1 MAGGGRKVL
10 VVADEAT
17 RSHITPPGHPECVAR
32 FDAVIGALADSDAV
46 TWRSGRMADDDELAL
61 VHAHRYIDRMREF
74 AAGGG
79 GQLDPDT
86 YASPGSF
93 DAARGAAGSGLV
105 AVEALRADSTL
116 DAAFVVTR
124 PPGHHATAVRAFGF
138 CFFNNV
144 AIAAAQLAR
153 EGEQVAIIDWDVHH
167 GNGTQDTFW
176 TEPNVMYVS
185 MHEEDVFPG
194 TGAAYERGD
203 GPGRYSTVNLP
214 LPARTTGDAYMVA
227 MDEIVGPV
235 VERFNPSWVLVSAGF
250 DAHAADPL
258 ADMALREQDYALLTD
273 RVRRLAPGPART
285 VFFLE
290 GGYDLAATG
299 RSARAVVDTLA
310 DGLPTGVEAT
320 AGGRAGMERI
330 DVLRHL
336 WPS

>member
-1 MAGGGRKVL
+1 MSQAKVL
-10 VVADEAT
+10 VVADETT
-17 RSHITPPGHPECVAR
+17 RSHVTPPGHPECVAR
-32 FDAVIGALADSDAV
+32 FDAVIAALADSDAV
-46 TWRSGRMADDDELAL
+46 AWRSGRMADDDELAR

-74 AAGGG
+74 AASGG

-93 DAARGAAGSGLV
+93 DAACGAAGSGLV
-105 AVEALRADSTL
+105 ALETLRADPTL

-138 CFFNNV
+138 CFFNNI
-144 AIAAAQLAR
+144 AIAAAQLAS
-153 EGEQVAIIDWDVHH
+153 EGEHVAIIDWDVHH

-176 TEPNVMYVS
+176 TEPDVMYVS
-185 MHEEDVFPG
+185 LHEEDVFPG

-203 GPGRYSTVNLP
+203 GPARFGTINLP
-214 LPARTTGDAYMVA
+214 LPPRTTGDAYLLA
-227 MDEIVGPV
+227 MDEIIVPV

-299 RSARAVVDTLA
+299 RSTRAVVDTLA
-310 DGLPTGVEAT
+310 HGLEDGVQPTTGGQAGLERVEA
-320 AGGRAGMERI
+320 
-330 DVLRHL
+330 LRHL
-336 WPS
+336 WP

>member
-1 MAGGGRKVL
+1 VL

-17 RSHITPPGHPECVAR
+17 RGHVTPPGHPECVAR
-32 FDAVIGALADSDAV
+32 FDAVMAALADSDAV
-46 TWRSGRMADDDELAL
+46 TWRSGRMADADDLAL
-61 VHAHRYIDRMREF
+61 VHAHRYIERMREF
-74 AAGGG
+74 ADAGG

-86 YASPGSF
+86 YASPGTF

-105 AVEALRADSTL
+105 AVEALREDPTL

-144 AIAAAQLAR
+144 AIAAARLAR
-153 EGEQVAIIDWDVHH
+153 QGEQVAIIDWDVHH
-167 GNGTQDTFW
+167 GNGTQDVFW

-185 MHEEDVFPG
+185 IHEEDVFPG

-203 GPGRYSTVNLP
+203 GPGRYGTVNLP
-214 LPARTTGDAYMVA
+214 LPPRTTGDAYMVA

-258 ADMALREQDYALLTD
+258 ADMALREQDYALMTD

-310 DGLPTGVEAT
+310 DGLAADVEPT
-320 AGGRAGMERI
+320 AGGRAGLER
-330 DVLRHL
+330 VEALRHL
-336 WPS
+336 WPHA